1 VLQGHARARAAVN
14 QGDLLQAA
22 KVLCDEFGALLNME
36 PFWRNVQ
43 DAATTGEEHTAAA
56 VSLLREITSFIEAE
70 RDVFKGLGIPED
82 KWGPII
88 KDAFSGRSRSED
100 AVPLSSAQTV
110 IELNAFRRDLEE
122 ARSLVCDELEKS
134 RGRFASEWIVSETG
148 VRVLA
153 DAAAMGVNASLIA
166 LPPLPLASIFAAVRA
181 ARKDVPDIIA
191 FVKSWRRRR

>member
-1 VLQGHARARAAVN
+1 MALQPSEINRIIEGHARARAAVN

-70 RDVFKGLGIPED
+70 RDVFKGLGIP
-82 KWGPII
+82 
-88 KDAFSGRSRSED
+88 ED